1 MELIFSLLFFAVP
14 LVVCGMIIGR
24 SVEKNHFAELDQKE
38 AANRDFLVTNLKTF
52 PMAASGVQDPN
63 IVMSEVVIGS
73 DYLKSWLAGWRGFFG
88 GEIKSLQTLQVRAKR
103 EAIVRLIDQA
113 RQQGLTRSVTC
124 VLTRPTSPALP
135 SPKTACQWPSLLPQQ
150 PLTSLAQ
157 AIEEVRDRTHFGNI
171 VAVTQPGRH

>member
-1 MELIFSLLFFAVP
+1 MELIFSLFVFAVP

-52 PMAASGVQDPN
+52 PLAAAGVQDPA

-73 DYLKSWLAGWRGFFG
+73 DYLKSWLAGWRGIFG

-113 RQQGLTRSVTC
+113 RQQGFNAICNLRVNSANITGVAKS
-124 VLTRPTSPALP
+124 
-135 SPKTACQWPSLLPQQ
+135 KNSLQMKITGP
-150 PLTSLAQ
+150 PESM
-157 AIEEVRDRTHFGNI
+157 
-171 VAVTQPGRH
+171 VAVT

>member
-52 PMAASGVQDPN
+52 PLAASGMQDPT

-113 RQQGLTRSVTC
+113 RQQGFNAICNLRINSANITGVAKSKN
-124 VLTRPTSPALP
+124 SLP
-135 SPKTACQWPSLLPQQ
+135 MAVVIATATAYVAHPK
-150 PLTSLAQ
+150 
-157 AIEEVRDRTHFGNI
+157 H
-171 VAVTQPGRH
+171 